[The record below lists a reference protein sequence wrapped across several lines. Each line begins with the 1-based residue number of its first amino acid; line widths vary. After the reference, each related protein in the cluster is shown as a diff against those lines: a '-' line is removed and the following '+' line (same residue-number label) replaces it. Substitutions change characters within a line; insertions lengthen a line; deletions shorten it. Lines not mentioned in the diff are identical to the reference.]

1 VSFKFILGLL
11 LFVILSIYLSF
22 LNPQDVEFYLT
33 NSYSLKLPLA
43 VFLLGSILIGVFF
56 TGVFTGISQI
66 GNFFRHLK
74 ESQSRKK
81 QEKLNLRW
89 EKIFLKAQNAYVSG
103 RQPKAIA
110 LFEKILAKNPDHTQS
125 LYYMG
130 QYMKDEGKFDDAIS
144 LHKKAILLEPENI
157 QVLYALSEDYAAADM
172 HDEELKTLEKILQ
185 LDRNSLPTLRRMRDA
200 CLKLEDWGKAYTH
213 QKAILPLIHDS
224 EELKTEQN
232 RFSQIVYSKGRQ
244 LHEKGNIDSA
254 IVEFKRSIREN
265 IQSLPAYITLGDIYL
280 ESNNSKAAL
289 KTWKAGYTATQS
301 PICLVRIQGVLQS
314 SEQFGEI
321 DKLYKGAMKSA
332 KPEEMEPLAI
342 QFGTF
347 LMNQENFDEAI
358 TTLESIENPSLPLH
372 LLTIKAYREKQDPDQ
387 VESLT
392 QSTCEEV
399 VKSFSLYTCSKC
411 QSSTEDW
418 AESCSSCHSWDSL
431 SLGPNLTE

>member
-1 VSFKFILGLL
+1 MSLKFILGLL

-33 NSYSLKLPLA
+33 NSYSVKLPLA
-43 VFLLGSILIGVFF
+43 VFLLGSILIGVVF
-56 TGVFTGISQI
+56 TGIFTGISQI

-81 QEKLNLRW
+81 QEKLNMRW
-89 EKIFLKAQNAYVSG
+89 GKIFLKAQNAFVSG
-103 RQPKAIA
+103 RQPKAIG
-110 LFEKILAKNPDHTQS
+110 LFEKILSKNPDHTQS

-130 QYMKDEGKFDDAIS
+130 QYMKDEGKYDDAIS
-144 LHKKAILLEPENI
+144 LHKKAILLEPDNI

-172 HDEELKTLEKILQ
+172 HEKELKTLEKILQ
-185 LDRNSLPTLRRMRDA
+185 LDRNSLPTLRKMRDA

-224 EELKTEQN
+224 DELITEQN
-232 RFSQIVYSKGRQ
+232 RFSQIVYSKGKQ
-244 LHEKGNIDSA
+244 LHEKGNNDSA

-280 ESNNSKAAL
+280 EAKNSKAAL
-289 KTWKAGYTATQS
+289 KTWKAGYAATQS

-314 SEQFGEI
+314 TEQIEDI
-321 DKLYKGAMKSA
+321 NKLYNGAIRSA
-332 KPEEMEPLAI
+332 KPEEMEPLAF

-347 LMNQENFDEAI
+347 LMQQGNIDEAI
-358 TTLESIENPSLPLH
+358 NTLESIENPSLPLR
-372 LLTIKAYREKQDPDQ
+372 LLIIKAYREKQDNEH

-392 QSTCEEV
+392 QSACDDV
-399 VKSFSLYTCSKC
+399 VKSFTLYFCSKC
-411 QSSTEDW
+411 QVRAEEW
-418 AESCSSCHSWDSL
+418 AESCRSCHSWDSL
-431 SLGPNLTE
+431 NLGPNHIE

>member
-1 VSFKFILGLL
+1 VSLKFILGLL

-33 NSYSLKLPLA
+33 NSYSIKLPLA
-43 VFLLGSILIGVFF
+43 VFLLGSILVGVFF
-56 TGVFTGISQI
+56 TGILTGISQI
-66 GNFFRHLK
+66 GSFFKRLQ

-89 EKIFLKAQNAYVSG
+89 EKIFHKAQNAYVSG

-110 LFEKILAKNPDHTQS
+110 LFEKILAKNPDHIQS

-130 QYMKDEGKFDDAIS
+130 QYMKDEGKYDDAIS
-144 LHKKAILLEPENI
+144 IHKKAIQLEPDNI
-157 QVLYALSEDYAAADM
+157 QVLYALSEDYSAAGM
-172 HDEELKTLEKILQ
+172 HDNELQTLEKILQ
-185 LDRNSLPTLRRMRDA
+185 IDRNSLPTLRKMRDA

-224 EELKTEQN
+224 EELKAEQN
-232 RFSQIVYSKGRQ
+232 RFSQIVYSKGKQ
-244 LHEKGNIDSA
+244 FHESGNIDSA

-280 ESNNSKAAL
+280 EAKNTKAAL

-314 SEQFGEI
+314 TEQFEEI
-321 DKLYKGAMKSA
+321 NKLYKGAMRSA

-342 QFGTF
+342 QFSTF
-347 LMNQENFDEAI
+347 LIQQDNIDEAI
-358 TTLESIENPSLPLH
+358 TTLESIENPSLPLR
-372 LLTIKAYREKQDPDQ
+372 LLTVKAYREKQDADH

-399 VKSFSLYTCSKC
+399 VESFSLYSCSNC
-411 QSSTEDW
+411 QASTEEW

-431 SLGPNLTE
+431 TLGPNPTE